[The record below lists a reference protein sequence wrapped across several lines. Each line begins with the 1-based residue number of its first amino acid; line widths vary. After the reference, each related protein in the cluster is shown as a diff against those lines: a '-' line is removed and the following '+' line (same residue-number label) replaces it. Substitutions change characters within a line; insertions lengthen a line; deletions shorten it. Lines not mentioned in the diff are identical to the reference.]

1 MNPQKFI
8 NPFFIFFLITPF
20 GISSGFVSI
29 ALPYQLIQNGFS
41 VGQTAAVVAVGASA
55 SMLRFVFGPI
65 VDTTLSLR
73 KWYIISLL
81 ASIGA
86 LLVLATTPF
95 TIKGITLL
103 TIIVFIS
110 QIASNFLF
118 LPVSGFMA
126 KSIEERRK
134 GLASGCLQGGML
146 LGTGA
151 GGGAGL
157 WLLTHYGSGVSG
169 IIMCAISVALGAA
182 VFLIPDVKS
191 SIEQK
196 IQKEMLAL
204 GTSLFA
210 MLKVP
215 VVLFI
220 IILILAPIGS
230 GGASNLWSAVAQDWK
245 TDANTVA
252 LVTGVLNGL
261 MGFFGCLAGGL
272 IVDRW
277 GVWVSY
283 FVFGALCALVTFLM
297 ALLPMQ
303 PLFFIIGVS
312 VYAFCL
318 GLSCAGFT
326 AIILFATGK
335 KHAATKYS
343 LISSLGN
350 LPVVLM
356 IAFDGFTH
364 DKFNSRYMLIGEA
377 AIGLLFVLI
386 FYFGLQKMRNK
397 NLILDVIE

>member
-8 NPFFIFFLITPF
+8 NPYFIFFLIIPF
-20 GISSGFVSI
+20 GISSGFVSV

-41 VGQTAAVVAVGASA
+41 VGQTAEVVAVGASA

-86 LLVLATTPF
+86 LLFLATTPF

-103 TIIVFIS
+103 NIVVFLS

-134 GLASGCLQGGML
+134 GFASGCLQGGMIF
-146 LGTGA
+146 GIGA

-169 IIMCAISVALGAA
+169 IIMCSISVALGAA
-182 VFLIPDVKS
+182 IFFIPDLKS
-191 SIEQK
+191 TLQQTIH
-196 IQKEMLAL
+196 KEILAL
-204 GTSLFA
+204 GKSLFA

-215 VVLFI
+215 VVVFI
-220 IILILAPIGS
+220 IILILAPIGT
-230 GGASNLWSAVAQDWK
+230 GGASNIWSAIAQDWK

-252 LVTGVLNGL
+252 LVNGVVNGV
-261 MGFFGCLAGGL
+261 MGLTGCLVGGL
-272 IVDRW
+272 VVDKW
-277 GVWVSY
+277 GVWKSY
-283 FVFGALCALVTFLM
+283 FGCGAICALVTFLM
-297 ALLPMQ
+297 AICPMQ
-303 PLFFIIGVS
+303 SLFFVIGVS

-318 GLSCAGFT
+318 GLMNAAFT
-326 AIILFATGK
+326 AIILFAIGK

-386 FYFGLQKMRNK
+386 FFLGFQKMRKK